1 VSKLIILALQI
12 ELASLT
18 MRASL
23 IDDEGRDI
31 FGQGGFFCQ
40 EREGILNEGKDK
52 IIFFII

>member
-18 MRASL
+18 MRGG
-23 IDDEGRDI
+23 IF